1 ISRWHC
7 RLRGSEHEFNPSRQA
22 SFTGTCPHWVRSGFS
37 SQYQFYVSSIADN
50 LAVLRLLVGDSR
62 SGKKGAWNAARRLE
76 FHKSRNLILTR
87 GGLPGVR
94 AKHTIVGSKHLP
106 K

>member
-1 ISRWHC
+1 MSALGQKRT
-7 RLRGSEHEFNPSRQA
+7 F
-22 SFTGTCPHWVRSGFS
+22 FTVPI
-37 SQYQFYVSSIADN
+37 YVSSIADN

>member
-1 ISRWHC
+1 MNLTHRAKLHSLEHVRI
-7 RLRGSEHEFNPSRQA
+7 GSEADSLHSTNFMSALSPITSR
-22 SFTGTCPHWVRSGFS
+22 SFAFS
-37 SQYQFYVSSIADN
+37 
-50 LAVLRLLVGDSR
+50 VGDSR

>member
-1 ISRWHC
+1 MNLTHRAKLHSLEHVRI
-7 RLRGSEHEFNPSRQA
+7 GSE
-22 SFTGTCPHWVRSGFS
+22 
-37 SQYQFYVSSIADN
+37 ADSLHSTN
-50 LAVLRLLVGDSR
+50 FMSALSPITSR
-62 SGKKGAWNAARRLE
+62 SFAFSLVIVVVAKSALNAARRLE